1 MDGLV
6 RCGIIGCVVRAIQHH
21 IGNGN
26 ENETSLCENG
36 CVALDNITAKEGSFD
51 EHSQRV

>member
-21 IGNGN
+21 IGNDN
-26 ENETSLCENG
+26 ENETSLCENA
-36 CVALDNITAKEGSFD
+36 CVALDKITVQEGSID
-51 EHSQRV
+51 EHSQYV

>member
-21 IGNGN
+21 IINGS
-26 ENETSLCENG
+26 ENETSLCGNA
-36 CVALDNITAKEGSFD
+36 CLAIRKITVKEGLID
-51 EHSQRV
+51 